1 VRSDARE
8 REQRIDILRS
18 RRGHVCELGKAG
30 DPLITRHRPRKAIH
44 ADARPRT
51 AYRRAKLG
59 SVTAMH
65 DRLGRQLRD
74 LRISVTDRCNLRCPY
89 CMPREHFGPGFA
101 FLPATELLTFDEIV
115 RLAQAFCAH
124 GVRKIRITGG
134 EPLLRAR
141 LEQLVGMLDEIPQVA
156 ELALTT
162 NGVLLARRA
171 QVLKEAGLDR
181 VTVSLDALDPAAFR
195 AMSDA
200 PLTPA
205 RVLGAIGA
213 AIDAGLLPVKVNMVV
228 RRAVNDHCVL
238 EMAERFRDMP
248 GVVLR
253 FIEYMDVG
261 TTNGWQAQDVI
272 PAAQILREIHARWP
286 VQRMEHAAD
295 GEVATRYRY
304 KDGGGEIGVIHAV
317 SNPFCASCTRAR
329 LSADGRL
336 HTCLYAAD
344 GTDLRALVRSGASD
358 RDLAEAVAAAW
369 RGRSDRYSAERF
381 RRRSRPPRGTTPRAP
396 EMSYIGG

>member
-1 VRSDARE
+1 M
-8 REQRIDILRS
+8 
-18 RRGHVCELGKAG
+18 
-30 DPLITRHRPRKAIH
+30 
-44 ADARPRT
+44 
-51 AYRRAKLG
+51 LG
-59 SVTAMH
+59 SVTSMH

-101 FLPATELLTFDEIV
+101 FLPAAELLSFDEIA
-115 RLAQAFCAH
+115 RLADAFCAS

-134 EPLLRAR
+134 EPLLRPR
-141 LEQLVGMLDEIPQVA
+141 LEQLIGMLDDIPHVA

-171 QVLKEAGLDR
+171 QALKDAGLDR

-205 RVLGAIGA
+205 RVLEAIGA
-213 AIDAGLLPVKVNMVV
+213 AIDAGLFPVKINMVV
-228 RRAVNDHCVL
+228 RRGINDHCVL
-238 EMAERFRDMP
+238 DMAERFRDMP

-261 TTNGWQAQDVI
+261 TTNGWQAQDVV
-272 PAAQILREIHARWP
+272 PAEHVLSEINARWP
-286 VQRMEHAAD
+286 LQRVEPGAP

-304 KDGGGEIGVIHAV
+304 TDGGGEIGVIHSV
-317 SNPFCASCTRAR
+317 SNPFCSNCTRAR

-336 HTCLYAAD
+336 HTCLYAAE
-344 GTDLRALVRSGASD
+344 GTDLRALVRAGASD
-358 RDLAEAVAAAW
+358 HELAEAVAGAW
-369 RGRSDRYSAERF
+369 QVRSDRYSAERF
-381 RRRSRPPRGTTPRAP
+381 RRRSRPRPGTARRAP

>member
-1 VRSDARE
+1 
-8 REQRIDILRS
+8 
-18 RRGHVCELGKAG
+18 
-30 DPLITRHRPRKAIH
+30 
-44 ADARPRT
+44 
-51 AYRRAKLG
+51 
-59 SVTAMH
+59 MH

-101 FLPATELLTFDEIV
+101 FLPAAELLGFDEIA
-115 RLAQAFCAH
+115 RLGRAFCAL

-134 EPLLRAR
+134 EPLLRPG
-141 LEQLVGMLDEIPQVA
+141 LELLVGMLRELPQA
-156 ELALTT
+156 PELALTT
-162 NGVLLARRA
+162 NGVLLARKA
-171 QVLKEAGLDR
+171 QALKRAGLDR

-200 PLTPA
+200 PLAPA
-205 RVLGAIGA
+205 RVLEAIGA
-213 AIDAGLLPVKVNMVV
+213 AIDAGLLPVKINMVV
-228 RRAVNDHCVL
+228 RREINDHCVL

-261 TTNGWQAQDVI
+261 TTNGWQAQDVV
-272 PAAQILREIHARWP
+272 PAEQILREVHARWP
-286 VQRMEHAAD
+286 LQRVAPASP

-304 KDGGGEIGVIHAV
+304 ADGAGEIGVIRSV
-317 SNPFCASCTRAR
+317 SSPFCATCTRAR

-336 HTCLYAAD
+336 YTCLYATDA
-344 GTDLRALVRSGASD
+344 TDLRALVRAGASD
-358 RDLAEAVAAAW
+358 RELADAVAGAW
-369 RGRSDRYSAERF
+369 RARADRYSAERF
-381 RRRSRPPRGTTPRAP
+381 QRRSRAQRGGARRAP